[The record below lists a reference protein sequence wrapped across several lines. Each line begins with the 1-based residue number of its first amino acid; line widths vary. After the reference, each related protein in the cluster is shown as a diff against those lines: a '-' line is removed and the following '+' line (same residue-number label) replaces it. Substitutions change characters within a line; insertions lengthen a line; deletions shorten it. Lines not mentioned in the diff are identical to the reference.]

1 MNHRTHTS
9 MKYRRTATW
18 PSASPGQK
26 RPEHGQTALLRSI
39 WTMTPSW
46 PSSGSW
52 RHAIPSST
60 SVTSMPRRTCTASV
74 KASTRRTPR
83 LPVHPHCLCHL
94 APVYR
99 SELKGKKAVDQLEE
113 GGRAWLE
120 NQSLYHRQQILGI
133 QGTKAFANRDSWTKW
148 ARNYTGARLAGRP
161 KDLPE
166 SLKPYL
172 HDGKIK
178 IEEVSKCLPDESLSE
193 FDKRIHDY
201 LESPYCTKVFT
212 DRQKIHIKG
221 TDLYNPDKS
230 YYMNAE
236 SLNNI
241 DIKEL
246 LLSGKIKLTKAGD
259 WNKKVLVHHP
269 GIKGVVVHQYGS
281 DTVLTEYSLVHVS
294 DKGVHMVPKE
304 AES

>member
-1 MNHRTHTS
+1 MAERIARTEAARAWADGFAE
-9 MKYRRTATW
+9 KYMDDDSVVAFQW
-18 PSASPGQK
+18 KLAS
-26 RPEHGQTALLRSI
+26 
-39 WTMTPSW
+39 
-46 PSSGSW
+46 
-52 RHAIPSST
+52 RHPKFDICDLYAEANLYGLGKGIYPKN
-60 SVTSMPRRTCTASV
+60 A
-74 KASTRRTPR
+74 TPR

-148 ARNYTGARLAGRP
+148 ARIYTGARLAGRP

>member
-1 MNHRTHTS
+1 MAERIARTEAARAWADGFAE
-9 MKYRRTATW
+9 KYMDDDSVVAFQW
-18 PSASPGQK
+18 KLAS
-26 RPEHGQTALLRSI
+26 
-39 WTMTPSW
+39 
-46 PSSGSW
+46 
-52 RHAIPSST
+52 RHPKFDICDLYAEANLYGLGKGIYPKN
-60 SVTSMPRRTCTASV
+60 A
-74 KASTRRTPR
+74 TPR

-246 LLSGKIKLTKAGD
+246 LLAGKIKLTKAGD
-259 WNKKVLVHHP
+259 WSKKVLVHHP

>member
-1 MNHRTHTS
+1 MAERIARTEAARAWADGFAE
-9 MKYRRTATW
+9 KYMDDDSVVAFQW
-18 PSASPGQK
+18 KLAS
-26 RPEHGQTALLRSI
+26 
-39 WTMTPSW
+39 
-46 PSSGSW
+46 
-52 RHAIPSST
+52 RHPKFDICDLYAEANLYGLGKGIYPKN
-60 SVTSMPRRTCTASV
+60 A
-74 KASTRRTPR
+74 TPR

-99 SELKGKKAVDQLEE
+99 SKLKGKKAVDQLEE

>member
-1 MNHRTHTS
+1 MAERIARTEAARAWADGFAE
-9 MKYRRTATW
+9 KYMDDDSVVAFQW
-18 PSASPGQK
+18 KLAS
-26 RPEHGQTALLRSI
+26 
-39 WTMTPSW
+39 
-46 PSSGSW
+46 
-52 RHAIPSST
+52 RHPKFDICDLYTEANLYGLGKGIYPKN
-60 SVTSMPRRTCTASV
+60 A
-74 KASTRRTPR
+74 TPR

-148 ARNYTGARLAGRP
+148 ARNYTGAKLAGRP

-201 LESPYCTKVFT
+201 LESPYFTKVFT

-241 DIKEL
+241 DIKEPL
-246 LLSGKIKLTKAGD
+246 LLGKIKLTKAGD

-304 AES
+304 AEP

>member
-1 MNHRTHTS
+1 MDDDS
-9 MKYRRTATW
+9 VVAFQWKL
-18 PSASPGQK
+18 AS
-26 RPEHGQTALLRSI
+26 
-39 WTMTPSW
+39 
-46 PSSGSW
+46 
-52 RHAIPSST
+52 RHPKFDICDLYAEANLYGLGKGIYPKN
-60 SVTSMPRRTCTASV
+60 A
-74 KASTRRTPR
+74 TPR

-246 LLSGKIKLTKAGD
+246 LLAGKIKLTKAGD
-259 WNKKVLVHHP
+259 WSKKVLVHHP

>member
-1 MNHRTHTS
+1 MAERIARTEAARAWADGFAE
-9 MKYRRTATW
+9 KYMDDDSVVAFQW
-18 PSASPGQK
+18 KLAS
-26 RPEHGQTALLRSI
+26 
-39 WTMTPSW
+39 
-46 PSSGSW
+46 
-52 RHAIPSST
+52 RHPKFDICDLYAEANLYGLGKGIYPKN
-60 SVTSMPRRTCTASV
+60 A
-74 KASTRRTPR
+74 TPR

>member
-1 MNHRTHTS
+1 MAERIARTEAARAWADGFAE
-9 MKYRRTATW
+9 KYMDDDSVVAFQW
-18 PSASPGQK
+18 KLVS
-26 RPEHGQTALLRSI
+26 
-39 WTMTPSW
+39 
-46 PSSGSW
+46 
-52 RHAIPSST
+52 RHPKFDICDLYAEANLYGLGKGIYPKN
-60 SVTSMPRRTCTASV
+60 A
-74 KASTRRTPR
+74 TPR

>member
-1 MNHRTHTS
+1 MAERIARTEAARAWADGFAE
-9 MKYRRTATW
+9 KYMDDDYVVAFQW
-18 PSASPGQK
+18 KLAS
-26 RPEHGQTALLRSI
+26 
-39 WTMTPSW
+39 
-46 PSSGSW
+46 
-52 RHAIPSST
+52 RHPKFDICDLYAEANLYGLGKGIYPKN
-60 SVTSMPRRTCTASV
+60 A
-74 KASTRRTPR
+74 TPR

-166 SLKPYL
+166 SLKSYL

>member
-1 MNHRTHTS
+1 MAERIARTEAARAWADGFAE
-9 MKYRRTATW
+9 KYMDDDSVVAFQW
-18 PSASPGQK
+18 KLAS
-26 RPEHGQTALLRSI
+26 
-39 WTMTPSW
+39 
-46 PSSGSW
+46 
-52 RHAIPSST
+52 RHPKFDICDLYAEANLYGLGKGIYPKN
-60 SVTSMPRRTCTASV
+60 A
-74 KASTRRTPR
+74 TPR

-113 GGRAWLE
+113 GGQAWLE

-281 DTVLTEYSLVHVS
+281 DTVLTESRLVHVS